1 MSKQTK
7 AERIGDEIVVDNPTC
22 LHCGNGSQT
31 RVDWLAYALWQ
42 GGDLIQHAFP
52 HLNDTQRESLT
63 TGFCGS
69 CQDDLYDSLMEMQG
83 DYIARESE

>member
-7 AERIGDEIVVDNPTC
+7 AERVGSEIVVDNPTC
-22 LHCGNGSQT
+22 MHCGNGSQT

-52 HLNDTQRESLT
+52 HLNASQREMMISGT
-63 TGFCGS
+63 HPYCWKEMMGE
-69 CQDDLYDSLMEMQG
+69 DDE
-83 DYIARESE
+83 

>member
-1 MSKQTK
+1 MSSKATK
-7 AERIGDEIVVDNPTC
+7 AERIGSEIVVDNPTC

-52 HLNDTQRESLT
+52 HLNASQREMMMSGT
-63 TGFCGS
+63 HPYCWIEMMGA
-69 CQDDLYDSLMEMQG
+69 DDE
-83 DYIARESE
+83 

>member
-7 AERIGDEIVVDNPTC
+7 AERIGSEIVVDNPTC

-42 GGDLIQHAFP
+42 GGELIQNAFP
-52 HLNDTQRESLT
+52 QLNASQREMMMSGT
-63 TGFCGS
+63 HPYCWIEMMGA
-69 CQDDLYDSLMEMQG
+69 DDE
-83 DYIARESE
+83 

>member
-7 AERIGDEIVVDNPTC
+7 AERIGNEIVVDNPTC

-52 HLNDTQRESLT
+52 NLNAAQREMMISGT
-63 TGFCGS
+63 HPYCWKEMMGE
-69 CQDDLYDSLMEMQG
+69 DDE
-83 DYIARESE
+83 